1 MRFEAYQR
9 IIRRI
14 FEMVSMCLCMVI
26 LFITSYS
33 DACAHNIVIL
43 LHVVKHV
50 VRHQPF
56 GKTKNL
62 LNAILNFE
70 GK

>member
-1 MRFEAYQR
+1 
-9 IIRRI
+9 
-14 FEMVSMCLCMVI
+14 MVSMCLCMVI